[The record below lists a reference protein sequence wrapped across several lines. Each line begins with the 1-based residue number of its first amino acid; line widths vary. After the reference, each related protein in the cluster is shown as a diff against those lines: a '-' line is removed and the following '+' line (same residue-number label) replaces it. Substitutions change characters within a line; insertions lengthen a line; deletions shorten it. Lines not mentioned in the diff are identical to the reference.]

1 MQRFTRSVLVLL
13 FAGIPAALHAQ
24 GFAINELGICT
35 MGRGGVSAAS
45 PCADGSAIWF
55 NPAGLASLT
64 GTHIMVSGTLIRP
77 HGGFTED
84 LNANK
89 TDMPSQN
96 YLVPSAYVTRNL
108 GKGITAGIGVFAPYG
123 LGTKWPTTFIGRFD
137 GYHTMVQS
145 IYIQPTVAYQVTPR
159 LSFGLGVAYI
169 TSSVELHQRVDLS
182 QQTVP
187 AQAFTFAALGIP
199 TYTDFADVSLKA
211 TGTGIAFNGG
221 VTFKV
226 NDQLTVGGHFI
237 TRKTIKY
244 TGTATFNQILTGLV
258 LPPGNPINPG
268 SAVPM
273 DGLVGPEFVPGGPLS
288 TQSASTDVT
297 MPDQGTIGFA
307 YKVRP
312 QWTFMAEYQQI
323 VWGWFNSLTINFAN
337 PLTPDRTLY
346 EGYKD
351 SHAIRTGLEY
361 TRSAKSTFRLGY
373 LYHTAAAPV
382 VTVTPLLPE
391 GPRNEFTIGYGGEL
405 TGGLHFDVA
414 YQFIKQNDRR
424 GRAYTTFNNGLY
436 QFGANLFG
444 AGLSYTF

>member
-1 MQRFTRSVLVLL
+1 MQRFTRSVLLLL
-13 FAGIPAALHAQ
+13 FAGVPALGAQ
-24 GFAINELGICT
+24 GFAVNELGICA
-35 MGRGGVSAAS
+35 MGRAGVSAAS

-55 NPAGLASLT
+55 NPAGLATLS
-64 GTHIMVSGTLIRP
+64 GTHIMVGGTLIRP
-77 HGGFTED
+77 FGGFTED
-84 LNANK
+84 ISAIK
-89 TDMPSQN
+89 TDLPSQS
-96 YLVPSAYVTRNL
+96 YLVPSGYITRKFSN
-108 GKGITAGIGVFAPYG
+108 KITAGIGVFAPYG
-123 LGTKWPTTFIGRFD
+123 LGTKWPTSFIGRFD
-137 GYHTMVQS
+137 GYHTSIKS

-159 LSFGLGVAYI
+159 LNFGLGVAYI
-169 TSSVELHQRVDLS
+169 TSSLELHQRVDLS
-182 QQTVP
+182 QQTVTGQP
-187 AQAFTFAALGIP
+187 FTFAALGIP
-199 TYTDFADVSLKA
+199 TYTDFADATLKA

-226 NDQLTVGGHFI
+226 NDQLTLGGHFI

-244 TGTATFNQILTGLV
+244 TGTAAFTQVLTGLI
-258 LPPGNPINPG
+258 LPPGNPITGTTLPVD
-268 SAVPM
+268 A
-273 DGLVGPEFVPGGPLS
+273 LVGPEFVPGGPLS
-288 TQSASTDVT
+288 AQAASTAAT
-297 MPDQGTIGFA
+297 MPDQGTIGLA

-323 VWGWFNSLTINFAN
+323 VWGWFNSLTIDFAN

-346 EGYKD
+346 EGYRD

-361 TRSAKSTFRLGY
+361 ARSAKSTFRLGY

-424 GRAYTTFNNGLY
+424 GRAYTSFNNGLY

-444 AGLSYTF
+444 LGLSYTF